1 MIKSLY
7 AKKLHLYPLY
17 VKTPDGKA
25 NLPELE
31 MRQLE
36 RFEDRYDHPLGGSH
50 DLLQA
55 ISGVIYTIK
64 TEATPTGG
72 GYIGYLE
79 LDNDESKKF

>member
-1 MIKSLY
+1 
-7 AKKLHLYPLY
+7 
-17 VKTPDGKA
+17 
-25 NLPELE
+25 

-36 RFEDRYDHPLGGSH
+36 RFEDKYDHPLGGSH

-64 TEATPTGG
+64 IEAKPTGG

-79 LDNDESKKF
+79 LDSKTE